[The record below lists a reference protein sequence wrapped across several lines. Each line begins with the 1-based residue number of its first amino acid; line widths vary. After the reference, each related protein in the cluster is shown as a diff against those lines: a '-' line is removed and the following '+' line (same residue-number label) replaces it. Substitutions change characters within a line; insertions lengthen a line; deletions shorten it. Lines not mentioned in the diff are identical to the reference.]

1 MPDPYGDP
9 VYDGILDECLGHTG
23 GQGVYHHH
31 ALLVKCLTAKSED
44 LKPSPI
50 VGYALDGFP
59 ILGPYECADKA
70 CSAQVELLSSWEKTG
85 DPTTYAWDNHACT
98 KATCEKPEGA
108 YLDRCNGHVG
118 PNGDYHCHA
127 TLAKNGPT
135 YTGVPYILGCYRG
148 TPSDSATAT
157 GTGATTGA
165 TTGSGMGPPMCTMPN
180 RKMCCG
186 DKVYDGPE
194 TAASCATDCM

>member
-9 VYDGILDECLGHTG
+9 VYNGILDECLGHTG
-23 GQGVYHHH
+23 GQGDYHYH

-59 ILGPYECADKA
+59 ILGPYECADRA

-118 PNGDYHCHA
+118 PNGDYHYHA
-127 TLAKNGPT
+127 TLAKNEPT
-135 YTGVPYILGCYRG
+135 YTGFPYILGCYRG
-148 TPSDSATAT
+148 TPSDTVATS
-157 GTGATTGA
+157 GATTGA
-165 TTGSGMGPPMCTMPN
+165 TTGSGMGPPLCTMPN
-180 RKMCCG
+180 QKMCCG
-186 DKVYDGPE
+186 DKVCDGPE
-194 TAASCATDCM
+194 TAANCATDCM